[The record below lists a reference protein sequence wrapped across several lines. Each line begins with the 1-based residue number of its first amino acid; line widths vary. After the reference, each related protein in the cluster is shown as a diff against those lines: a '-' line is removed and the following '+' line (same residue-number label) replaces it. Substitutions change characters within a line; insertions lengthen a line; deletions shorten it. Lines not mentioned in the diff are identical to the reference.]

1 MNEDPTRAY
10 AAAVLS
16 IAEGEDAV
24 EVAVSE
30 LQAVAQAVAGSD
42 ELRRLL
48 SDQQLPLGRRLG
60 AVDGELL
67 AAAHPVTR
75 TALAMLLAAERA
87 GELTAVVEH
96 LAELVASDRS
106 LAEVRTAVELDQPR
120 RQALTDA
127 LSRATGREL
136 EVRFVV
142 DPDVVGGVRA
152 TVGDTVIDGSLLKR
166 MTELRSRVGL

>member
-10 AAAVLS
+10 AAAVLA
-16 IAEGEDAV
+16 IAEGEHAV
-24 EVAVSE
+24 EVALDE
-30 LQAVAQAVAGSD
+30 LRTVARAVEASD
-42 ELRRLL
+42 ELRTVLT
-48 SDQQLPLGRRLG
+48 DQQLPLARRLS

-75 TALAMLLAAERA
+75 TVLAMLLAAERA
-87 GELTAVVEH
+87 GELTAVVERVT
-96 LAELVASDRS
+96 ELVVADSTF
-106 LAEVRTAVELDQPR
+106 AEVRTAVELDEPR
-120 RQALTDA
+120 RRALTDA
-127 LSRATGREL
+127 LVRATGHDL

-166 MTELRSRVGL
+166 IADLRSRVGL

>member
-10 AAAVLS
+10 AAAVLA

-24 EVAVSE
+24 EVALSE
-30 LQAVAQAVAGSD
+30 LQAVAQAVEGSD
-42 ELRRLL
+42 QLRTLL
-48 SDQQLPLGRRLG
+48 TDQQLPLGRRLG

-87 GELTAVVEH
+87 GDLPAVVEAVRE
-96 LAELVASDRS
+96 LAASDRA
-106 LAEVRTAVELDQPR
+106 LAEVRTAVELDEPR
-120 RQALTDA
+120 RRALTDA
-127 LSRATGREL
+127 LVRATGREL

-142 DPDVVGGVRA
+142 DPEVVGGVRA

-166 MTELRSRVGL
+166 MADLRSRVGL